1 MIINWQSEAEEEM
14 KTPRFCPNCWKLI
27 TLKFREHKCNQS
39 FFDCPICG
47 DTILIIGEYLPPVNR
62 WD

>member
-1 MIINWQSEAEEEM
+1 MEAEEIM
-14 KTPRFCPNCWKLI
+14 KTPRFCPQCMNLVAVKL
-27 TLKFREHKCNQS
+27 REHKFNQS

-47 DTILIIGEYLPPVNR
+47 DTVLVVGEYRPPVSR